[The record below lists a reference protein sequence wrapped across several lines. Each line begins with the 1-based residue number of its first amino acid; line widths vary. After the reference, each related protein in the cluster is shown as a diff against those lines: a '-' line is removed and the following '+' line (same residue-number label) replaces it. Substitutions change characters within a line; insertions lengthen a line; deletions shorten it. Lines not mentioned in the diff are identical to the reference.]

1 MADSDGNTDPDRAPV
16 ADRLRRWRRVDD
28 LDGLRMRLQ
37 RALRTAEE
45 VMLHPSTDDETRLS
59 AARAVVSAA
68 REARKAIEAHE
79 LERRLEDVEAAL
91 DARTP
96 HRRN

>member
-1 MADSDGNTDPDRAPV
+1 MADSEPDTDDAPAPV
-16 ADRLRRWRRVDD
+16 ADNLRRWRRVDD
-28 LDGLRMRLQ
+28 LDRLRMRLQ

-45 VMLHPSTDDETRLS
+45 VMLHPSTDADTRLS

-68 REARKAIEAHE
+68 REARKLIEAVE
-79 LERRLEDVEAAL
+79 LEERLSDVEAAL